1 MPYFGNQLARSFS
14 AVSYQDL
21 TGGSGTGFTLDHA
34 VANANEVEVFVNNVR
49 QEPNV
54 AYTVSGT
61 TMTMTGT
68 VASTDDFYVVFQS
81 KAQQSVTL
89 PANITSPTSFGGGV
103 TFAGGATFSKAMQGN
118 TQTATISSAT
128 TLDFDIFQNFI
139 LTLGAA
145 SISLDNPTTDA
156 DNGGQTGFIIF
167 IQDSSGNRSVS
178 PASDYI
184 TPANAALTL
193 STAANAVD
201 LVPYA
206 IQTDNKILLG
216 TPQLA
221 FS

>member
-1 MPYFGNQLARSFS
+1 MPYLGNILARSFS

-81 KAQQSVTL
+81 KAQQSITL
-89 PANITSPTSFGGGV
+89 PANITKPTTFGGGV
-103 TFAGGATFSKAMQGN
+103 TCNKAMQGN
-118 TQTATISSAT
+118 TQTASVSGDT
-128 TLDFDIFQNFI
+128 TLDFDTFQNFI
-139 LTLGAA
+139 ITLGA
-145 SISLDNPTTDA
+145 SINLANPTTDA

-167 IQDSSGNRSVS
+167 IQDGSGSRSVS

-193 STAANAVD
+193 SSAANAVD

>member
-1 MPYFGNQLARSFS
+1 MPYLGNILARSFS

-34 VANANEVEVFVNNVR
+34 VANANEVEVFINNVR

-128 TLDFDIFQNFI
+128 TLDFDTFQNFI
-139 LTLGAA
+139 LTLGAT
-145 SISLDNPTTDA
+145 SISLDNPTTDE

-184 TPANAALTL
+184 TPANAALPL
-193 STAANAVD
+193 SSAANAVD

>member
-1 MPYFGNQLARSFS
+1 MPYLGNILAKSFS

-21 TGGSGTGFTLDHA
+21 TGQSGTGFTLDFP
-34 VANANEVEVFVNNVR
+34 VANANEVEVFVENVR

-68 VASTDDFYVVFQS
+68 VAASDDFYVVFQS

-89 PANITSPTSFGGGV
+89 PANITSPTTFGGGV
-103 TFAGGATFSKAMQGN
+103 TFAGDATFSKAMQGN
-118 TQTATISSAT
+118 TQTASISSAT
-128 TLDFDIFQNFI
+128 TLDFDTFQNFI
-139 LTLGAA
+139 LTLGAS
-145 SISLDNPTTDA
+145 SISLANPTTEA
-156 DNGGQTGFIIF
+156 VGQTGFIIF
-167 IQDSSGNRSVS
+167 IQDGTGSRSVS

-184 TPANAALTL
+184 TPADTALTL

-206 IQTDNKILLG
+206 IQASDKILLG

>member
-1 MPYFGNQLARSFS
+1 MPYLGNILARSFS

-81 KAQQSVTL
+81 KAQQSITL
-89 PANITSPTSFGGGV
+89 PANITKPTTFGGGV
-103 TFAGGATFSKAMQGN
+103 TFNKAMQGN
-118 TQTATISSAT
+118 TQTASVSGDT
-128 TLDFDIFQNFI
+128 TLDFDTFQNFI
-139 LTLGAA
+139 ITLGA
-145 SISLDNPTTDA
+145 SINLANPTTDE

-193 STAANAVD
+193 SSAANAVD

>member
-21 TGGSGTGFTLDHA
+21 TGGSGTSFTLDHA

-49 QEPNV
+49 QEPSV

-68 VASTDDFYVVFQS
+68 VSASDDFYVVFQS

-89 PANITSPTSFGGGV
+89 PANITKPTTFGGGV
-103 TFAGGATFSKAMQGN
+103 TFNKAMQGN
-118 TQTATISSAT
+118 TQTASISSAT
-128 TLDFDIFQNFI
+128 TLDFDTFQNFI

-167 IQDSSGNRSVS
+167 IQDGSGSRSVS

>member
-1 MPYFGNQLARSFS
+1 MPYLGNINARSFS
-14 AVSYQDL
+14 AASYQDL
-21 TGGSGTGFTLDHA
+21 TGQSGTGFTLDFP
-34 VANANEVEVFVNNVR
+34 VANANEVDVFVENVR

-68 VASTDDFYVVFQS
+68 VASTDDFYVVFNG

-89 PANITSPTSFGGGV
+89 PANITSPTTFGGGV
-103 TFAGGATFSKAMQGN
+103 TFLKAMQGN
-118 TQTATISSAT
+118 TQTASISSAT
-128 TLDFDIFQNFI
+128 TLDFDTFQNFI
-139 LTLGAA
+139 LTLGAT
-145 SISLDNPTTDA
+145 SISLENPTTEA
-156 DNGGQTGFIIF
+156 LGQTGFIIF
-167 IQDSSGNRSVS
+167 IQDGTGNRSVS

-206 IQTDNKILLG
+206 VQASNKILLG

>member
-1 MPYFGNQLARSFS
+1 MPYLGNILARSFS

-81 KAQQSVTL
+81 KAQQSITL
-89 PANITSPTSFGGGV
+89 PANITKPTTFGGGV
-103 TFAGGATFSKAMQGN
+103 TFNKAMQGN
-118 TQTATISSAT
+118 TQTASVSGDT
-128 TLDFDIFQNFI
+128 TLDFDTFQNFI
-139 LTLGAA
+139 ITLGA
-145 SISLDNPTTDA
+145 SINLANPTTDA

-193 STAANAVD
+193 SSAANAVD

>member
-1 MPYFGNQLARSFS
+1 MPYLGNILAKSFS

-81 KAQQSVTL
+81 KAQQSITL
-89 PANITSPTSFGGGV
+89 PANITSPTTFGGGV
-103 TFAGGATFSKAMQGN
+103 TFAGEATFSKAMQGN
-118 TQTATISSAT
+118 TQTASISSAT
-128 TLDFDIFQNFI
+128 TLDFDTFQNFI
-139 LTLGAA
+139 LTLGAS
-145 SISLDNPTTDA
+145 SISLANPTTEA
-156 DNGGQTGFIIF
+156 VGQTGFIIF
-167 IQDSSGNRSVS
+167 IQDGTGSRSVS

-184 TPANAALTL
+184 TPADDALTL
-193 STAANAVD
+193 SIAANAVD

-206 IQTDNKILLG
+206 VQASDKILLG

>member
-61 TMTMTGT
+61 TMTMTGS

-81 KAQQSVTL
+81 KAQQSITL
-89 PANITSPTSFGGGV
+89 PANITSPTTFGGGV
-103 TFAGGATFSKAMQGN
+103 TFNKAMQGN
-118 TQTATISSAT
+118 TQTTSVSGDT
-128 TLDFDIFQNFI
+128 TLDFDTFQNFI
-139 LTLGAA
+139 ITLGA
-145 SISLDNPTTDA
+145 SINLANPTTDA

-193 STAANAVD
+193 SSTANAVD

>member
-1 MPYFGNQLARSFS
+1 MPYLGNILAKSFS

-61 TMTMTGT
+61 TMTMTGS
-68 VASTDDFYVVFQS
+68 VASSDDFYVVFQS

-89 PANITSPTSFGGGV
+89 PANITSPTTFGGGV
-103 TFAGGATFSKAMQGN
+103 TFAGSATFSKAMQGN
-118 TQTATISSAT
+118 TQTASISSAT
-128 TLDFDIFQNFI
+128 TLDFDTYQNFI
-139 LTLGAA
+139 LTLGAT
-145 SISLDNPTTDA
+145 SISLDNPTTEA
-156 DNGGQTGFIIF
+156 EGQTGFIIF
-167 IQDSSGNRSVS
+167 IQDGTGNRSVS

-206 IQTDNKILLG
+206 VQADNKILLG

>member
-89 PANITSPTSFGGGV
+89 PANITSPTSFGSGV

-118 TQTATISSAT
+118 TQTASVSGDT
-128 TLDFDIFQNFI
+128 TLDFDTFQNFI
-139 LTLGAA
+139 ITLGA
-145 SISLDNPTTDA
+145 SINLANPTTDA
-156 DNGGQTGFIIF
+156 DNGGQTVFIIF
-167 IQDSSGNRSVS
+167 IQDGSGSRSVS

>member
-1 MPYFGNQLARSFS
+1 MPYLGNILARSFS

-21 TGGSGTGFTLDHA
+21 TGGSGTGFTLDHP

-89 PANITSPTSFGGGV
+89 PANITKPTTFGGGV
-103 TFAGGATFSKAMQGN
+103 TFNKAMQGN
-118 TQTATISSAT
+118 TQTASVSGDT
-128 TLDFDIFQNFI
+128 TLDFDTFQNFI
-139 LTLGAA
+139 ITLGA
-145 SISLDNPTTDA
+145 SINLANPTTDA

-167 IQDSSGNRSVS
+167 IQDGSGNRSVS

>member
-1 MPYFGNQLARSFS
+1 MPYLGNILARSFS

-81 KAQQSVTL
+81 KAQQSITL
-89 PANITSPTSFGGGV
+89 PANITKPTTFGGGV
-103 TFAGGATFSKAMQGN
+103 TFNKAMQGN
-118 TQTATISSAT
+118 TQTASVSGDT
-128 TLDFDIFQNFI
+128 TLDFDTFQNFI
-139 LTLGAA
+139 ITLAA
-145 SISLDNPTTDA
+145 SINLANPTTDA

-167 IQDSSGNRSVS
+167 IQDGSGSRSVS

-193 STAANAVD
+193 SSAANAVD

>member
-1 MPYFGNQLARSFS
+1 MPYMGNTLARSFS

-21 TGGSGTGFTLDHA
+21 TGGSGTGFTLDHP

-81 KAQQSVTL
+81 KAQQSITL
-89 PANITSPTSFGGGV
+89 PANITSPTTFGGGV
-103 TFAGGATFSKAMQGN
+103 TFNKAMQGN
-118 TQTATISSAT
+118 TQTASISSAT
-128 TLDFDIFQNFI
+128 TLDFDTFQNFI

-167 IQDSSGNRSVS
+167 IQDGSGSRSVS

>member
-1 MPYFGNQLARSFS
+1 MPYLGNILAKSFS

-21 TGGSGTGFTLDHA
+21 TGQSGTGFTLDHA
-34 VANANEVEVFVNNVR
+34 VANANEVEVFVENVR

-68 VASTDDFYVVFQS
+68 VAATDDFYVVFQS

-89 PANITSPTSFGGGV
+89 PANITSPTTFGGGV
-103 TFAGGATFSKAMQGN
+103 TFAGDATFSKAMQGN
-118 TQTATISSAT
+118 TQTASISSAT
-128 TLDFDIFQNFI
+128 TLDFDTFQNFI
-139 LTLGAA
+139 LTLGAS
-145 SISLDNPTTDA
+145 SISLANPTTEA
-156 DNGGQTGFIIF
+156 VGQTGFIIF
-167 IQDSSGNRSVS
+167 IQDGTGSRSVS

-184 TPANAALTL
+184 TPADTALTL

-206 IQTDNKILLG
+206 VQASNKILLG

>member
-1 MPYFGNQLARSFS
+1 MPYLGNINARSFS
-14 AVSYQDL
+14 AASYQDL
-21 TGGSGTGFTLDHA
+21 TGQSGTGFTLDFP
-34 VANANEVEVFVNNVR
+34 VANANEVDVFVANVR

-68 VASTDDFYVVFQS
+68 VASTDDFYVVFNG

-89 PANITSPTSFGGGV
+89 PSNITSPTTFGGGV
-103 TFAGGATFSKAMQGN
+103 TFLKAMQGN
-118 TQTATISSAT
+118 TQTASISSAT
-128 TLDFDIFQNFI
+128 TLDFDTFQNFI
-139 LTLGAA
+139 LTLGAT
-145 SISLDNPTTDA
+145 SISLDNPTTEA
-156 DNGGQTGFIIF
+156 EGQTGFIIF
-167 IQDSSGNRSVS
+167 IQDGTGNRSVS

-206 IQTDNKILLG
+206 VQASNKILLG

>member
-61 TMTMTGT
+61 TMTMTGS

-81 KAQQSVTL
+81 KAQQSITL
-89 PANITSPTSFGGGV
+89 PANITSPTTFGGGV
-103 TFAGGATFSKAMQGN
+103 TFNKAMQGN
-118 TQTATISSAT
+118 TQTASISSAT
-128 TLDFDIFQNFI
+128 TLDFDTFQNFI

-167 IQDSSGNRSVS
+167 IQDSSGSRSVS

>member
-1 MPYFGNQLARSFS
+1 
-14 AVSYQDL
+14 
-21 TGGSGTGFTLDHA
+21 
-34 VANANEVEVFVNNVR
+34 VANANEVEVFVENVR

-81 KAQQSVTL
+81 KAQQSITL
-89 PANITSPTSFGGGV
+89 PANITSPTTFGGGV
-103 TFAGGATFSKAMQGN
+103 TFAGDATFSKAMQGN
-118 TQTATISSAT
+118 TQTASISSTT
-128 TLDFDIFQNFI
+128 TLDFDTFQNFI

-145 SISLDNPTTDA
+145 SISLANPTTEA
-156 DNGGQTGFIIF
+156 VGQTGFIIF
-167 IQDSSGNRSVS
+167 IQDGTGSRSVS

-184 TPANAALTL
+184 TPADTALTL
-193 STAANAVD
+193 STVANAVD

-206 IQTDNKILLG
+206 VQASNKILLG

>member
-118 TQTATISSAT
+118 TQTTSVSGDT
-128 TLDFDIFQNFI
+128 TLDFDTFQNFI
-139 LTLGAA
+139 ITLGA
-145 SISLDNPTTDA
+145 SINLANPTTDA
-156 DNGGQTGFIIF
+156 DNDGQTGFIIF

-193 STAANAVD
+193 SSAANAVD

>member
-1 MPYFGNQLARSFS
+1 MPYLGNILARSFS

-34 VANANEVEVFVNNVR
+34 VANANEVEEFVNNVR

-81 KAQQSVTL
+81 KAQQSITL
-89 PANITSPTSFGGGV
+89 PANITKPTTFGGGV
-103 TFAGGATFSKAMQGN
+103 TFNKAMQGN
-118 TQTATISSAT
+118 TQTASVSGDT
-128 TLDFDIFQNFI
+128 TLDFDTFQNFI
-139 LTLGAA
+139 ITLGA
-145 SISLDNPTTDA
+145 SINLANPTTDA

-167 IQDSSGNRSVS
+167 IQDGSGSRSVS

-193 STAANAVD
+193 SSAANAVD

>member
-1 MPYFGNQLARSFS
+1 MPYLGNILARSFS

-81 KAQQSVTL
+81 KAQQSITL
-89 PANITSPTSFGGGV
+89 PANITKPTTFGGGV
-103 TFAGGATFSKAMQGN
+103 TFNKAMQGN
-118 TQTATISSAT
+118 TQTASVSGDT
-128 TLDFDIFQNFI
+128 TLDFDTFQNFI
-139 LTLGAA
+139 ITLGA
-145 SISLDNPTTDA
+145 SINLANPTTDA

-167 IQDSSGNRSVS
+167 IQDGSGSRSVS

-184 TPANAALTL
+184 TPANAGITL
-193 STAANAVD
+193 SSAANAVD

>member
-1 MPYFGNQLARSFS
+1 MPYLGNILARSFS

-81 KAQQSVTL
+81 KAQQSITL
-89 PANITSPTSFGGGV
+89 PANITKPTTFGGGV
-103 TFAGGATFSKAMQGN
+103 TFNKAMQGN
-118 TQTATISSAT
+118 TQTASVSGDT
-128 TLDFDIFQNFI
+128 TLDFDTFQNFI
-139 LTLGAA
+139 ITLGA
-145 SISLDNPTTDA
+145 SINLANPTTDA

-167 IQDSSGNRSVS
+167 IQDGSGSRSVS

-193 STAANAVD
+193 SSAANAVD

-221 FS
+221 VS

>member
-89 PANITSPTSFGGGV
+89 PANITSPTSFGSGV

-118 TQTATISSAT
+118 TQTASVSGDT
-128 TLDFDIFQNFI
+128 TLDFDTFQNFI
-139 LTLGAA
+139 ITLGA
-145 SISLDNPTTDA
+145 SINLANPTTDA

-167 IQDSSGNRSVS
+167 IQDGSGSRSVS

>member
-1 MPYFGNQLARSFS
+1 MPYLGNILARSFS

-81 KAQQSVTL
+81 KAQQSITL
-89 PANITSPTSFGGGV
+89 PANITKPTTFGGGV
-103 TFAGGATFSKAMQGN
+103 TFNKAMQGN
-118 TQTATISSAT
+118 TQPASVSGAT
-128 TLDFDIFQNFI
+128 TLDFDTFQNFI
-139 LTLGAA
+139 ITLGA
-145 SISLDNPTTDA
+145 SINLANPTTDA

-167 IQDSSGNRSVS
+167 IQDGSGSRSVS

-193 STAANAVD
+193 SSAANAVD

>member
-1 MPYFGNQLARSFS
+1 MPYLGNILAKSFS

-61 TMTMTGT
+61 TMTMTGS
-68 VASTDDFYVVFQS
+68 VASSDDFYVVFQS

-89 PANITSPTSFGGGV
+89 PANITSPTTFGGGV
-103 TFAGGATFSKAMQGN
+103 TFAGSATFSKAMQGN
-118 TQTATISSAT
+118 TQTASISSAT
-128 TLDFDIFQNFI
+128 TLDFDTYQNFI
-139 LTLGAA
+139 LTLGAT
-145 SISLDNPTTDA
+145 SISLDNPTTEA
-156 DNGGQTGFIIF
+156 EGQVGFIIF
-167 IQDSSGNRSVS
+167 IQDGTGNRSVS

-184 TPANAALTL
+184 TPANAVLTL

-206 IQTDNKILLG
+206 VQADNKILLG

>member
-1 MPYFGNQLARSFS
+1 MPYLGNILAKSFS

-34 VANANEVEVFVNNVR
+34 VANANEVEVFVENVR

-68 VASTDDFYVVFQS
+68 VSASDDFYVVFQS

-89 PANITSPTSFGGGV
+89 PANITSPTTFGGGV
-103 TFAGGATFSKAMQGN
+103 TFAGDATFSKAMQGN
-118 TQTATISSAT
+118 TQTASISSAT
-128 TLDFDIFQNFI
+128 TLDFDTFQNFI
-139 LTLGAA
+139 LTLGAS
-145 SISLDNPTTDA
+145 SISLANPTTEA
-156 DNGGQTGFIIF
+156 VGQTGFIIF
-167 IQDSSGNRSVS
+167 IQDGTGSRSVS

-184 TPANAALTL
+184 TPADDALTL

-206 IQTDNKILLG
+206 VQASNKILLG

>member
-1 MPYFGNQLARSFS
+1 MPYLGNILARSFS

-81 KAQQSVTL
+81 KAQQSITL
-89 PANITSPTSFGGGV
+89 PANITKPTTFGGGV
-103 TFAGGATFSKAMQGN
+103 TFNKAMQGN
-118 TQTATISSAT
+118 TQTASVSGDT
-128 TLDFDIFQNFI
+128 TLDFDTFQNFI
-139 LTLGAA
+139 ITLGA
-145 SISLDNPTTDA
+145 SINLANPTTDA

-167 IQDSSGNRSVS
+167 IQDGSGSRSVS

-193 STAANAVD
+193 SSAANAVD

-216 TPQLA
+216 TRQLA

>member
-1 MPYFGNQLARSFS
+1 MPYLGNILARSFS

-81 KAQQSVTL
+81 KAQQSITL
-89 PANITSPTSFGGGV
+89 PANITKPTTFGGGV
-103 TFAGGATFSKAMQGN
+103 TFNKAMQGN
-118 TQTATISSAT
+118 TQTASVSGDT
-128 TLDFDIFQNFI
+128 TLDFDTFQNFI
-139 LTLGAA
+139 ITLGA
-145 SISLDNPTTDA
+145 SINLANPTTDA

-167 IQDSSGNRSVS
+167 IQDGSGSRSVS

-193 STAANAVD
+193 SSAANAVD

>member
-1 MPYFGNQLARSFS
+1 MPYLGNINARSFS

-21 TGGSGTGFTLDHA
+21 TGQSGTGFTLDFP
-34 VANANEVEVFVNNVR
+34 VANANEVDVFVENVR
-49 QEPNV
+49 QEPNS
-54 AYTVSGT
+54 AYTTSGT
-61 TMTMTGT
+61 TMTMTGA
-68 VASTDDFYVVFQS
+68 VASTDDFYVVFKG

-89 PANITSPTSFGGGV
+89 PSNITKPTTFGGGV
-103 TFAGGATFSKAMQGN
+103 TFSGDATFSKAMQGN
-118 TQTATISSAT
+118 TQTASISGAT
-128 TLDFDIFQNFI
+128 TLDFDTFQNFI
-139 LTLGAA
+139 LTLGAS
-145 SISLDNPTTDA
+145 SISLANPTTEA
-156 DNGGQTGFIIF
+156 VGQTGFIIF
-167 IQDSSGNRSVS
+167 IQDGTGSRAVS

-206 IQTDNKILLG
+206 VQANNKILLG

>member
-61 TMTMTGT
+61 TMTMTGS

-81 KAQQSVTL
+81 KAQQSITL
-89 PANITSPTSFGGGV
+89 PANITSPTTFGGGV
-103 TFAGGATFSKAMQGN
+103 TFNKAMQGN
-118 TQTATISSAT
+118 TQTASISTDT
-128 TLDFDIFQNFI
+128 TLDFDTFQNFI

-167 IQDSSGNRSVS
+167 IQDSSGSRSVS

>member
-1 MPYFGNQLARSFS
+1 MPYLGNINARSFS

-21 TGGSGTGFTLDHA
+21 TGQSGTGFTLDFP
-34 VANANEVEVFVNNVR
+34 VANANEVDVFVANVR
-49 QEPNV
+49 QEPNS
-54 AYTVSGT
+54 AYTTSGT
-61 TMTMTGT
+61 TMTMTGA
-68 VASTDDFYVVFQS
+68 VASTDDFYVVFKG

-89 PANITSPTSFGGGV
+89 PSNITKPTTFGGGV
-103 TFAGGATFSKAMQGN
+103 TFSGDATFSKAMQGN
-118 TQTATISSAT
+118 TQTASISGAT
-128 TLDFDIFQNFI
+128 TLDFDTFQNFI
-139 LTLGAA
+139 LTLGAS
-145 SISLDNPTTDA
+145 SISLANPATEA
-156 DNGGQTGFIIF
+156 VGQTGFIIF
-167 IQDSSGNRSVS
+167 IQDGTGSRAVS

-206 IQTDNKILLG
+206 VQANNKILLG

>member
-1 MPYFGNQLARSFS
+1 MPYLGNILAKSFS

-61 TMTMTGT
+61 TMTMTGA
-68 VASTDDFYVVFQS
+68 VAATDDFYVVFQS

-89 PANITSPTSFGGGV
+89 PANITSPTTFGGGV
-103 TFAGGATFSKAMQGN
+103 TFAGDATFSKAMQGN
-118 TQTATISSAT
+118 TQTASISSTT
-128 TLDFDIFQNFI
+128 TLDFDTFQNFI
-139 LTLGAA
+139 LTLGAS
-145 SISLDNPTTDA
+145 SISLANPTTEA
-156 DNGGQTGFIIF
+156 VGQTGFIIF
-167 IQDSSGNRSVS
+167 IQDGTGSRSVS

-184 TPANAALTL
+184 TPADDALTL

-206 IQTDNKILLG
+206 VQASDKILLG

>member
-1 MPYFGNQLARSFS
+1 MPYMGNILARSFS

-21 TGGSGTGFTLDHA
+21 TGGSGTGFTLDHP

-81 KAQQSVTL
+81 KAQQSITL
-89 PANITSPTSFGGGV
+89 PSNITKPTTFGGGV
-103 TFAGGATFSKAMQGN
+103 TFNKAMQGN
-118 TQTATISSAT
+118 TQTASVSGDT
-128 TLDFDIFQNFI
+128 TLDFDTFQNFI
-139 LTLGAA
+139 ITLGA
-145 SISLDNPTTDA
+145 SINLANPTTDA

-167 IQDSSGNRSVS
+167 IQDGSGNRSVS

-184 TPANAALTL
+184 TPANANLTL
-193 STAANAVD
+193 SSAANAVD

>member
-1 MPYFGNQLARSFS
+1 MPYLGNILAKSFS

-34 VANANEVEVFVNNVR
+34 VANANEIEVFVNNVR
-49 QEPNV
+49 QEPNE

-61 TMTMTGT
+61 TMTMTGS

-81 KAQQSVTL
+81 KAQQSITL
-89 PANITSPTSFGGGV
+89 PANITKPTTFGGGLTFNGGV
-103 TFAGGATFSKAMQGN
+103 TFNKAMQGN
-118 TQTATISSAT
+118 TQTASISTDT
-128 TLDFDIFQNFI
+128 TLDFDTFQNFI
-139 LTLGAA
+139 LTLGATTINL
-145 SISLDNPTTDA
+145 SNPTTEDG
-156 DNGGQTGFIIF
+156 NVGQVGIIIF
-167 IQDSSGNRSVS
+167 IQDGTGNRSVS

-206 IQTDNKILLG
+206 IQANNKILLG